1 MEEEPFYLVDRMH
14 LLHVGRQAESVEI
27 DVHVH
32 WRLVGSINSR
42 ECQWFWH
49 DHSTTRTRRA
59 WRADPDALFTLLTRC
74 LPFAEWE
81 YVFYG
86 TDEFSHRLY
95 ELGRVQGDLGEDAH
109 AVEEW
114 WSRAYDRLGYGGQL
128 EARLEDQE
136 RDAVF
141 ALPSRC
147 AETNMRG
154 MLRELMLREDG
165 VARSR
170 NRRWWFVV
178 HRRRDL
184 ESAL

>member
-1 MEEEPFYLVDRMH
+1 MAEEPFYLVDRMH
-14 LLHVGRQAESVEI
+14 LLHVGRQAEAVEI
-27 DVHVH
+27 DVHVN
-32 WRLVGSINSR
+32 WRRVGAMNSR

-49 DHSTTRTRRA
+49 DYSTTMTRRA
-59 WRADPDALFTLLTRC
+59 CRADPDALFEILRRC
-74 LPFAEWE
+74 LPFAEWD
-81 YVFYG
+81 YVEYG
-86 TDEFSHRLY
+86 THEFSHRLY
-95 ELGRVQGDLGEDAH
+95 ELGSVLGEFEDRR
-109 AVEEW
+109 AVDEW
-114 WSRAYDRLGYGGQL
+114 WSRAHDRLGYGGRL
-128 EARLEDQE
+128 EARLEEQE

-178 HRRRDL
+178 HRRVP
-184 ESAL
+184 AAGA

>member
-1 MEEEPFYLVDRMH
+1 MEEEPFDLVDRMH

-27 DVHVH
+27 DVHVN
-32 WRLVGSINSR
+32 WRRVGDAR
-42 ECQWFWH
+42 RRDCQWFWH

-59 WRADPDALFTLLTRC
+59 CRADPDALFTLLTRC

-95 ELGRVQGDLGEDAH
+95 ELGRVEGDLGGYAH

-114 WSRAYDRLGYGGQL
+114 WSRAYDRLGYGGRL
-128 EARLEDQE
+128 EARLEEQE
-136 RDAVF
+136 RDVVF

-147 AETNMRG
+147 AKTNMRG
-154 MLRELMLREDG
+154 MLRELMLRADG

-178 HRRRDL
+178 HRRV
-184 ESAL
+184 S